1 MPNFAVERI
10 ITEYWV
16 IQEKGY
22 TPHAN
27 DTITV
32 MCIAYANKVDAKEN
46 DHSKKIAQH
55 EHTFNIQGNEKINEA
70 QYIDDLLSTMQGST
84 KVNL

>member
-16 IQEKGY
+16 VQEVGY
-22 TPHAN
+22 RVNTN
-27 DTITV
+27 DTVTV

-46 DHSKKIAQH
+46 DHSKSTGQH
-55 EHTFNIQGNEKINEA
+55 EHTFNIQGDEKINEA
-70 QYIDDLLSTMQGST
+70 QYIDDLLASMQGST